1 MTIDFGF
8 SYIGF
13 SIVLLLLIP
22 NIIWSKYP
30 PQDYVFYVKEE
41 KISLRIVE
49 RLGEVVIICLLLISQ
64 NFNIQDISIKIILL
78 VLTYVFM
85 ACYEICWIRYFKSK
99 RTMIDFYRSF
109 LGVPIPLAILP
120 ICAFIMIG
128 LYGNHM
134 YFLVATI
141 CFSIGHIGIHIRHK
155 QQIKYKEN
163 RE

>member
-30 PQDYVFYVKEE
+30 PQDYVFYAKEE
-41 KISLRIVE
+41 KINLRIVE
-49 RLGEVVIICLLLISQ
+49 RLGEVVIICLLLSSQ

-78 VLTYVFM
+78 VLAYVFM
-85 ACYEICWIRYFKSK
+85 VCYEICWIRYFKSK

-109 LGVPIPLAILP
+109 LGIPIPLAILP
-120 ICAFIMIG
+120 ICAFIMFG
-128 LYGNHM
+128 LYGNHI

-141 CFSIGHIGIHIRHK
+141 CFSIGHIGIHTRHK

-163 RE
+163 RK